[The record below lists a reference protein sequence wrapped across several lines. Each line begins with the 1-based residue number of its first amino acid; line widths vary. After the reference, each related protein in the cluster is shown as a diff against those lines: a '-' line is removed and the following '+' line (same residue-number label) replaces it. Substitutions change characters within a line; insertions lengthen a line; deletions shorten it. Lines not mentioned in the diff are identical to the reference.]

1 MQVTKLAMRFRDIE
15 NQLLYFSSIYVTC
28 YHTLNFTLS
37 LTLPIHWIQHSHWL
51 IVNTHTTSSFLPTNC
66 WGCVFIPSVLFGREP
81 SFCEMCTAWLY
92 LPVYTDHTLAILP
105 RCLHWARDLCEKCPT
120 LENQGCT
127 TRILQSWRPSV
138 GQLLTW
144 QPPSYPANMYLLTTA
159 LCNVAHIWSHVNQ
172 ATIMCAAWLCLIHI
186 KTRIN

>member
-51 IVNTHTTSSFLPTNC
+51 LVNTHTTSSFLPTNC

-81 SFCEMCTAWLY
+81 SFCEVCTAWLC
-92 LPVYTDHTLAILP
+92 LPVYTEHTLAILP

-120 LENQGCT
+120 LENQGSLSPRDHQWGSFWPDSPPAIQQICVCWQLPGAMW
-127 TRILQSWRPSV
+127 RI
-138 GQLLTW
+138 
-144 QPPSYPANMYLLTTA
+144 
-159 LCNVAHIWSHVNQ
+159 CNAYTYMIRQ
-172 ATIMCAAWLCLIHI
+172 Q
-186 KTRIN
+186 